1 VQSLRKLP
9 ERTVNASGGKRV
21 DMGGIGGEV
30 RAKTQDEVWT
40 KFQLEVRPEVEE
52 RFGLFLEAPESR
64 EAAYRT
70 MWQDP
75 KSHWWVLD
83 YYFSK

>member
-1 VQSLRKLP
+1 VAQSLRKLP
-9 ERTVNASGGKRV
+9 GRTVNASGGKRV

-30 RAKTQDEVWT
+30 RAKPRT
-40 KFQLEVRPEVEE
+40 KSGRNFMEVRPEVEE

>member
-1 VQSLRKLP
+1 
-9 ERTVNASGGKRV
+9 
-21 DMGGIGGEV
+21 MGGVGGEV

-40 KFQLEVRPEVEE
+40 KFEKEVRPEVEE

-64 EAAYRT
+64 EVAYRT

>member
-1 VQSLRKLP
+1 
-9 ERTVNASGGKRV
+9 
-21 DMGGIGGEV
+21 MGGVGGEV

-75 KSHWWVLD
+75 KSH
-83 YYFSK
+83 

>member
-1 VQSLRKLP
+1 LTWAESAAKSGRKP
-9 ERTVNASGGKRV
+9 R
-21 DMGGIGGEV
+21 
-30 RAKTQDEVWT
+30 DEVWT
-40 KFQLEVRPEVEE
+40 KFQLEVR
-52 RFGLFLEAPESR
+52 RKLKRDFGLFLEAPESR